1 MSLIMSVACLF
12 IGVYLIHGTAKSLK
26 TGVIEQE
33 DGFELRREKN
43 PLQFRISIM
52 AVRIFGILMILLS
65 IALLA
70 GAFLQTG
77 RLQ

>member
-1 MSLIMSVACLF
+1 MSLIMSIACLF
-12 IGVYLIHGTAKSLK
+12 IGVYSICGAAKSLK

-33 DGFELRREKN
+33 DGFELRKEKN
-43 PLQFRISIM
+43 PLQFRMSITG
-52 AVRIFGILMILLS
+52 VRIFGILMILLS

-70 GAFLQTG
+70 GAFLQTR